1 MPISSGWHAY
11 WKNNNIHI
19 KRQCH
24 QKRTLEWPY
33 TPENLWDCSMRQSL
47 HRVKWAQIKIC
58 HDGVTSSESSC
69 VLRLR
74 HTQNICPVMF
84 CPSASLP
91 RLPDSDSK
99 LFPFMDP
106 LSQKGLLKWER
117 NIKNQQQSAFS
128 HSRFTLPWGR
138 GWGGLDSPPTRFK
151 RTSLLNLCIWVG
163 DD

>member
-74 HTQNICPVMF
+74 RTQNICPVMF

-128 HSRFTLPWGR
+128 HSRFTLLMGM
-138 GWGGLDSPPTRFK
+138 GGLDSPPTRFK